1 MGCGH
6 SAYLRAKRYTAVIKN
21 NNGDNMKIKESAEN
35 YLETI
40 LMLKKEKGYVRSV
53 DIATHLGFT
62 KPSVSVAMKAF
73 REEGY
78 ITVDETGGI
87 SLTEKGQ
94 AIADR
99 VFERHQIIARMLMKL
114 GVDEETAYEDSCKLE
129 HDLSDTSFLKI
140 KEFLERQE
148 K

>member
-1 MGCGH
+1 
-6 SAYLRAKRYTAVIKN
+6 
-21 NNGDNMKIKESAEN
+21 MKIKESAEN

-40 LMLKKEKGYVRSV
+40 LMLKKEKGYVRSI
-53 DIATHLGFT
+53 DIANDLGVT

-87 SLTEKGQ
+87 TLTEKGME
-94 AIADR
+94 IANK
-99 VFERHQIIARMLMKL
+99 VYEKHEIIAKALMAI
-114 GVDEETAYEDSCKLE
+114 GVSEKTAYEDSGKIE
-129 HDLSDTSFLKI
+129 HDISNETFEKLK
-140 KEFLERQE
+140 KYLEN